1 VNEIAGAARNLAF
14 VFLLQKN
21 EIGTFDERQLVTGM
35 AAGLALFF
43 CPKLGDDLISDEA
56 QEKGK
61 QPDGL

>member
-1 VNEIAGAARNLAF
+1 
-14 VFLLQKN
+14 LQKN
-21 EIGTFDERQLVTGM
+21 EIGTFDERQLETGM

-43 CPKLGDDLISDEA
+43 CPKSGDDLISDKA

>member
-1 VNEIAGAARNLAF
+1 MKSPVRARNLTF

-21 EIGTFDERQLVTGM
+21 KIGTFDERQLVTGM
-35 AAGLALFF
+35 VAGLALFL
-43 CPKLGDDLISDEA
+43 CPKSGDDLISDKA

>member
-1 VNEIAGAARNLAF
+1 MNEIAGAARNLTF

-21 EIGTFDERQLVTGM
+21 GIWTLDERQLVTGM

-43 CPKLGDDLISDEA
+43 CLKSGDDLIIDEA

>member
-1 VNEIAGAARNLAF
+1 MKSPVRARNLTF

-35 AAGLALFF
+35 VAGLALFL
-43 CPKLGDDLISDEA
+43 CPKSGDDLISDKA

-61 QPDGL
+61 TA